1 MSALRLVHLTTT
13 DMSLDWLLRPQLEAF
28 SDAGYEV
35 IGMSAP
41 GSHVSALEASGIRH
55 VPIDSLTRAIS
66 PGRDLRAIRDLHR
79 AFRELE
85 PTIVHTHNPK
95 PGVFGRIA
103 ARAAGVPAIVNT
115 VHGLYAL
122 PEDGLAKKAVVYSLE
137 RIAAACS
144 HAELLQNPEDLPV
157 LRRLGVPHERL
168 TVLGNGVDLD
178 RFDPERSS
186 GGRERVRTEL
196 GIAPSTVVI
205 GLVGR
210 LVWEKGYRAVFEAAV
225 RLRGLDVAFV
235 VVGPN
240 EPDKSGAVPE
250 AAIEEAE
257 AEGVRFLGS
266 RDDMV
271 DLYDAFDVY
280 ALASHREGY
289 PRSAMEAAAMGLPV
303 VATDIRGC
311 RQVVADGE
319 TGMLVP
325 VDDGAALAEVLRRL
339 VLDHRLRR
347 RQGRAARDRALEHF
361 DDRAVIATTLRTYD
375 EVLDR
380 RRLVTAR

>member
-1 MSALRLVHLTTT
+1 VSALRLVHLTTT